1 MKKLYTINTNE
12 AEVFMEVI
20 YNPFLV
26 SFKAENPDIDVK
38 NIIDDS
44 LLNDTRLYGGM
55 TTAIANRMLS
65 YAKAAEYSGAD
76 GVLVTCTSVNKATK
90 MIRPLLSIPILNI
103 EEPVAEMAVS
113 AGTRIGVLATIPT
126 SPKAII
132 EVIQEKAAAAGKNVT
147 IVTRVAD
154 GAFDVLKSGDRE
166 RHDEAVVVHGVV
178 VEIAVVVVEGLA
190 VVRGEY
196 DDGIVRDAQIFEL
209 VEDDADGRVHVCDR
223 AVILCADVFG
233 VGAFRREPRAEI
245 VAERQEIVY
254 GIEGVVVGIVFVAG
268 VEHSFKRFRREIGRV
283 RVHVAQ
289 EEHEGLI
296 FRGQSLQ
303 LRNGDAV

>member
-166 RHDEAVVVHGVV
+166 RHDEMVAQTLYKLAQEVDC
-178 VEIAVVVVEGLA
+178 IAF
-190 VVRGEY
+190 
-196 DDGIVRDAQIFEL
+196 AQISMSKVKYDES
-209 VEDDADGRVHVCDR
+209 RVSVPVYKIGISGFDR
-223 AVILCADVFG
+223 MKKLM
-233 VGAFRREPRAEI
+233 
-245 VAERQEIVY
+245 
-254 GIEGVVVGIVFVAG
+254 GI
-268 VEHSFKRFRREIGRV
+268 
-283 RVHVAQ
+283 
-289 EEHEGLI
+289 
-296 FRGQSLQ
+296 
-303 LRNGDAV
+303 

>member
-76 GVLVTCTSVNKATK
+76 GVLVTCTSVNNATK

-166 RHDEAVVVHGVV
+166 RHDEMVAQTLYAHLVGFLSPDTFTQKQSVLFLTMLIFGGTTSFGGPLIGVVSLMLITESIRAFTGYQTLVYGVIIILVVVLLPKG
-178 VEIAVVVVEGLA
+178 
-190 VVRGEY
+190 
-196 DDGIVRDAQIFEL
+196 
-209 VEDDADGRVHVCDR
+209 
-223 AVILCADVFG
+223 VFG
-233 VGAFRREPRAEI
+233 EI
-245 VAERQEIVY
+245 
-254 GIEGVVVGIVFVAG
+254 
-268 VEHSFKRFRREIGRV
+268 
-283 RVHVAQ
+283 
-289 EEHEGLI
+289 
-296 FRGQSLQ
+296 LQ
-303 LRNGDAV
+303 LKEKLRTKKKQSADREAV